1 MRFTPLAPHTAD
13 TRCGEQYVRR
23 HLASDVRLH
32 CTPLTP
38 IGHKSSKT
46 GHNDDIAPGGA
57 PLKQKGSARIADENK
72 VRSFNEDMG
81 EVLDRLR
88 EAEDLLAYF
97 LNDPPETPLPA
108 WAPKLL
114 EQWIVA
120 ISGVRED
127 IETRLGLPE
136 DE

>member
-1 MRFTPLAPHTAD
+1 MYRATW
-13 TRCGEQYVRR
+13 
-23 HLASDVRLH
+23 S
-32 CTPLTP
+32 
-38 IGHKSSKT
+38 
-46 GHNDDIAPGGA
+46 GA
-57 PLKQKGSARIADENK
+57 EQKGSAKMADENK
-72 VRSFNEDMG
+72 VRTFNEDMG

-88 EAEDLLAYF
+88 EAEELMGYF

-108 WAPKLL
+108 WAPKLV

-136 DE
+136 GE